1 MELHAMGI
9 SYRHGREF
17 KVSRPGGSGDNL
29 LLIFKSHARINIGG
43 NEISVPENHAVVYSK
58 GYPQIYSADGGEYVN
73 HWVHFGCSETDIF
86 FDRIG
91 LSFNDPRPVSDI
103 SAAENV
109 LDMLSVESVSDSRN
123 SAECTDLLLR
133 LLLTKSLGS
142 DGDAALSVHSSGLR
156 RIRAEIY
163 GSPSGSFTVSG
174 LAAELSL
181 SPSHFQALYKAEF
194 GVSCYEDVLRA
205 KTSAAEYYLRSTS
218 LSVRE
223 IAALCGFE
231 NDVHFIRQFKKRT
244 GMTAAEFRKFEH
256 RN

>member
-1 MELHAMGI
+1 MGI

-17 KVSRPGGSGDNL
+17 KVSRPSGSGDDL
-29 LLIFKSHARINIGG
+29 LLIFKSPARVNIGG
-43 NEISVPENHAVVYSK
+43 KELAVPEDHAVVYSK
-58 GYPQIYSADGGEYVN
+58 GYPQIYSANGTEYVN

-91 LSFNDPRPVSDI
+91 MRFNSPRPVSDI
-103 SAAENV
+103 SAAENI
-109 LDMLSVESVSDSRN
+109 LDMLSVESVSEGKN

-142 DGDAALSVHSSGLR
+142 DENPAGSVHSSGLR

-163 GSPSGSFTVSG
+163 GSPSGSFTISG

-244 GMTAAEFRKFEH
+244 GMTAAEYRKSEH
-256 RN
+256 

>member
-9 SYRHGREF
+9 SYRHGRDF
-17 KVSRPGGSGDNL
+17 KVSRPTGSGDNL
-29 LLIFKSHARINIGG
+29 LLIFKSPARIVIDGS
-43 NEISVPENHAVVYSK
+43 ELFVPENYAIAYAK
-58 GYPQIYSADGGEYVN
+58 DQPQIYSADGTEYVN
-73 HWVHFGCSETDIF
+73 HWVHFDCSETDIF
-86 FDRIG
+86 FDRIDMK
-91 LSFNDPRPVSDI
+91 FNIPKPVSDI

-109 LDMLSVESVSDSRN
+109 LEMLSVESVSKGKISE
-123 SAECTDLLLR
+123 ECTDLLLR

-142 DGDAALSVHSSGLR
+142 DGSPASSVHSSGLR

-244 GMTAAEFRKFEH
+244 GMTSAEFRKFEH